1 MANAKVVDEYT
12 ISMADNDGFKS
23 LVVQFKTDDGSV
35 ERYEFPPLY
44 AHKFADELTMASIR
58 ASAK

>member
-1 MANAKVVDEYT
+1 MANSKLVDEYV
-12 ISMADNDGFKS
+12 ISVVDTDGFKS

-35 ERYEFPPLY
+35 ERYAFPPLY

-58 ASAK
+58 AVAT